1 MDTSIK
7 TLLFASNYGIIC
19 SFFDSKLHL
28 SEIEK
33 QNMNDRKTKHD
44 VSSLG
49 IIILINL
56 SGTMYIGFTF
66 M

>member
-1 MDTSIK
+1 MV
-7 TLLFASNYGIIC
+7 LFVASLIANCI
-19 SFFDSKLHL
+19 F

-66 M
+66 I